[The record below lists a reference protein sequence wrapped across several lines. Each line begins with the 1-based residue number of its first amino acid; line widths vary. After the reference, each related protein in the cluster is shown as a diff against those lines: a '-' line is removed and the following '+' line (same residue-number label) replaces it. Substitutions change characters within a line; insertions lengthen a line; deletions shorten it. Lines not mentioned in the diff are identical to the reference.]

1 MTSLLHACAAMKDS
15 TKNQCTTTKK
25 KEFITVNNAKI
36 NYKILGA
43 TLKHYREMHGVSVK
57 DFYKISG
64 ISEDRIS
71 KLESGKSNTSLKT
84 IERYA
89 FTLKMNISDFVI
101 EYELKKTTS
110 N

>member
-1 MTSLLHACAAMKDS
+1 M
-15 TKNQCTTTKK
+15 
-25 KEFITVNNAKI
+25 NNAKI
-36 NYKILGA
+36 NYKTLGE
-43 TLKHYREMHGVSVK
+43 TLKHYREMRGFSIR

-89 FTLKMNISDFVI
+89 LVLEMNISDFML
-101 EYELKKTTS
+101 EYELRENGRKLGDPVQTINEIHRLTKGWRS
-110 N
+110 KQ